1 MNKEIIINRHST
13 RTFKKEALQIEH
25 LNTINAF
32 ITNLNI
38 PLDINIKILTNINIK
53 EKIGTYGFISNPAAY
68 LIAYCKNKP
77 MILETIGYYLE
88 NIVLY
93 ATSLGIGTCF
103 LGATFSKKQIKK
115 ILNISDDMIIPIIIV
130 LGYPLEK
137 LTIKDKIIKSSIN
150 STSRLPFN
158 KLFFGE
164 NLKTLNYDINNKYHE
179 CLEMVRLA
187 PSAFNLQPWRII
199 ETNNAYHV
207 YIYHNSPLDDNDIKH
222 IDMGIAIAHF
232 ILMCKELNL
241 KGHLEIIQDH
251 INYPNFNYIIS
262 WLINN
267 DRDNY
272 EIQL

>member
-1 MNKEIIINRHST
+1 MNKELILNRHST
-13 RTFKKEALQIEH
+13 RSFKKEALNDKD
-25 LNTINAF
+25 LNKLNDF
-32 ITNLNI
+32 ITSLNI
-38 PLDINIKILTNINIK
+38 PKDVNIKIISN
-53 EKIGTYGFISNPAAY
+53 KIGTYGFISNPAAY

-103 LGATFSKKQIKK
+103 LGATFSKIQIKK
-115 ILNISDDMIIPIIIV
+115 ILNISDDMLIPIIIV

-137 LTIKDKIIKSSIN
+137 LTIKDKIIKNSIN
-150 STSRLPFN
+150 ANKRLAFN
-158 KLFFGE
+158 KLFFDY
-164 NLKTLNYDINNKYHE
+164 NLKPLNCNPHNKYHE

-187 PSAFNLQPWRII
+187 PSAFNMQPWRII
-199 ETNNAYHV
+199 ETNNAYHF
-207 YIYHNSPLDDNDIKH
+207 YIFHNSQLDDNDIKH

-232 ILMCKELNL
+232 VLMCKELNL
-241 KGHLEIIQDH
+241 KGHLEIIQYH

-267 DRDNY
+267 DCDNY
-272 EIQL
+272 GIQF